1 MHKFK
6 ISKFISIIKL
16 NIYYFFPIDGIT
28 FDKNLNGKF
37 RFFYD
42 KRIDGST
49 IYSLLIAPQK
59 IRLPL
64 LETIV

>member
-49 IYSLLIAPQK
+49 IYSQSSRVKRTHQREKKNI
-59 IRLPL
+59 
-64 LETIV
+64 